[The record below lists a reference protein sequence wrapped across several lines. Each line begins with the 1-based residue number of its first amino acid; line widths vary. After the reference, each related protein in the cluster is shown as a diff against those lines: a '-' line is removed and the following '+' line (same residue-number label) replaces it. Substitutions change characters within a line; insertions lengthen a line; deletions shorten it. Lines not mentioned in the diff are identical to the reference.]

1 MEEQDL
7 DMAFR
12 VAHANYLETES
23 TLKGMLQI
31 LCTEEKISFETM
43 EVLEQKI
50 KDLHRWADE
59 QEIALRK
66 QIQKLEVEG

>member
-23 TLKGMLQI
+23 TLKGML
-31 LCTEEKISFETM
+31 S
-43 EVLEQKI
+43 VLYGENRITSDTLKTLKQEI
-50 KDLHRWADE
+50 GNLHRWADE

>member
-23 TLKGMLQI
+23 VLKGMLQV
-31 LCTEEKISFETM
+31 LCTEEMISAETLKILSE
-43 EVLEQKI
+43 KI

-66 QIQKLEVEG
+66 EIQRLEK

>member
-12 VAHANYLETES
+12 VAHSNYLQTES
-23 TLKGMLQI
+23 VILGILEVLCREEMISSETLKMLNG
-31 LCTEEKISFETM
+31 K
-43 EVLEQKI
+43 V

-66 QIQKLEVEG
+66 EIQRKGEAK

>member
-7 DMAFR
+7 DLEFR
-12 VAHANYLETES
+12 VAHSNYLQTES
-23 TLKGMLQI
+23 VILGMLEI
-31 LCTEEKISFETM
+31 LCRVDMISPEALKM
-43 EVLEQKI
+43 LNGKI

-66 QIQKLEVEG
+66 EIQRLEK